1 VIAPAAPVPGPLGN
15 QWLAGQPAN
24 ANKARGHVLGEGD
37 GAMNA
42 DAGQPRI
49 LVVDDDNELREL
61 ITGFLSGHGLIAKGV
76 ADAVQMDAAL
86 SGAPFDLIV
95 LDLMMPGEDGLSIL
109 RRLRGG
115 RRPPIIMLSAM
126 GSDSDRIIGLE
137 VGADDYLAK
146 PCNPRELLA
155 RIRAVLRRR
164 QDAQGQPVRKF
175 GDWTLDLVER
185 TVSGP
190 DIETAG
196 LTDTEFRLLTAFV
209 DRPQQVLTRDQL
221 IDFAKGS
228 DAMMF
233 DRAIDVT
240 LSRLRKK
247 LGPRAP
253 IRTVRGEG
261 YMFTLVP
268 E

>member
-1 VIAPAAPVPGPLGN
+1 MSAETASP
-15 QWLAGQPAN
+15 
-24 ANKARGHVLGEGD
+24 H
-37 GAMNA
+37 
-42 DAGQPRI
+42 I
-49 LVVDDDNELREL
+49 LVVDDDTELREL
-61 ITGFLSGHGLIAKGV
+61 ITGFLSNHGLIATG
-76 ADAVQMDAAL
+76 ASNAAQMDAAL
-86 SGAPFDLIV
+86 GGGPVDLIV
-95 LDLMMPGEDGLSIL
+95 LDLMMPGEDGLSVL

-126 GSDSDRIIGLE
+126 GSDADRIIGLE

-155 RIRAVLRRR
+155 RIRAVLRRG
-164 QDAQGQPVRKF
+164 QEAQGQPIRRF
-175 GDWTLDLVER
+175 GQWTLDLIER
-185 TVSGP
+185 TVAAP
-190 DIETAG
+190 DIETTS

-209 DRPQQVLTRDQL
+209 DRPQTVLTRDQL
-221 IDFAKGS
+221 IDLAKGN

-247 LGPRAP
+247 LGPKAP

-261 YMFTLVP
+261 YMFTLAS

>member
-1 VIAPAAPVPGPLGN
+1 MSAEPGTPN
-15 QWLAGQPAN
+15 
-24 ANKARGHVLGEGD
+24 
-37 GAMNA
+37 
-42 DAGQPRI
+42 I
-49 LVVDDDNELREL
+49 LVVDDDRELRTL
-61 ITGFLSGHGLIAKGV
+61 ITEFLSNHGLNARGA
-76 ADAVQMDAAL
+76 ADAAEMDAAL
-86 SGAPFDLIV
+86 SHDPIDLIV
-95 LDLMMPGEDGLSIL
+95 LDLMMPGEDGLSVL
-109 RRLRGG
+109 RRMRGG

-164 QDAQGQPVRKF
+164 QDAQGQPVRRF
-175 GDWTLDLVER
+175 GEWTLDLVER
-185 TVSGP
+185 TVSAP
-190 DIETAG
+190 DIEMTV
-196 LTDTEFRLLTAFV
+196 LTDTEFRLLTAFI

-228 DAMMF
+228 DTMMF

-247 LGPRAP
+247 LGPKAP

-261 YMFTLVP
+261 YMFTLVVD
-268 E
+268 